1 METKKVQWQILE
13 ITKWEEGTLKSE
25 RFVAGDCEWIIVA
38 KLKNV
43 CGEDYLSLFL
53 RCCTDKG
60 ARDYGCRD
68 IFADYNCRDIFADY
82 SFIVVNRLWGAKSSL
97 IEGGKRHFRVG
108 GKGWGFK
115 SLIRLGDLLKPLKGF
130 LANDDILIR
139 AHVSTVKQES
149 TWLSDL
155 DDRTREEYTPR
166 THHQAGAA
174 AADSDTTE
182 ETDIG
187 SEAPLIRA
195 HVSKEESTWLSDFE
209 DRTQEEDTPGTHH
222 QAGAAAAAAAAD
234 SDTTEETDIN
244 SEASADHQEE
254 EEEASDSDTSE
265 ETDMNSDA
273 PADHQEEEEEAS
285 DSDTSEE
292 THMNS
297 DAPADHQE
305 EEEEASD
312 SVTDEETDMNS
323 DAPADHHQQPN
334 GVIAG
339 SIAEPMNER
348 LSSGRRIDC
357 VAHQDPERLQA
368 TTLSGQEEQPTDQP
382 DGANNPP
389 TKESLQEQR
398 NEAVE
403 QPAATVLD
411 SATEGPPLS
420 SQLAGHVNIT
430 EINDQSSQPRSITS
444 LLSASRNLRAEL
456 SAATSNMKCAADDSS
471 ASLVQQQRE
480 KMIAYLNMPLVEI
493 HKTDSFEDVEETA
506 LLFADPSDET
516 TVKGLILELKRGVSG
531 SMHVIETS
539 HATEASVAQRNED
552 VEARLVH
559 RQKQL
564 SCLEGEFFRLGE
576 EGKKLDAEIQQL
588 IARKIRVEDQTKTT
602 VGALRKTRER
612 ACKELEEAKE
622 QSNKRKRASENRLV
636 AEENLAQFNTSWK
649 LLKSTLGL

>member
-53 RCCTDKG
+53 RCCSDKG
-60 ARDYGCRD
+60 ARDYG
-68 IFADYNCRDIFADY
+68 CRDIFADY

-115 SLIRLGDLLKPLKGF
+115 SLIRLGDILKPLKGF

-174 AADSDTTE
+174 AIAAAADSDTTE

-209 DRTQEEDTPGTHH
+209 DRTQEEDTPRTHH
-222 QAGAAAAAAAAD
+222 QAGAAAIAAAAAD

-244 SEASADHQEE
+244 SEASADHQEEEEEASDSDTSEETNMNSDAPADHQEE

-285 DSDTSEE
+285 DSDT
-292 THMNS
+292 
-297 DAPADHQE
+297 A
-305 EEEEASD
+305 
-312 SVTDEETDMNS
+312 EETDMNS

-357 VAHQDPERLQA
+357 GAHQDPERLQA

-382 DGANNPP
+382 DGANNLPMEDCLP
-389 TKESLQEQR
+389 EQR
-398 NEAVE
+398 SEAVE
-403 QPAATVLD
+403 QPAAMVLD
-411 SATEGPPLS
+411 SATEGP
-420 SQLAGHVNIT
+420 
-430 EINDQSSQPRSITS
+430 
-444 LLSASRNLRAEL
+444 
-456 SAATSNMKCAADDSS
+456 AAT
-471 ASLVQQQRE
+471 
-480 KMIAYLNMPLVEI
+480 PL
-493 HKTDSFEDVEETA
+493 
-506 LLFADPSDET
+506 PSQ
-516 TVKGLILELKRGVSG
+516 GLILELKRGVSG

-552 VEARLVH
+552 MEARLVH

-636 AEENLAQFNTSWK
+636 AEENLVQFNTSWK